1 MIKVQLLGSFSVSDS
16 VSTTVITDKDI
27 RSDMLKKLFTY
38 MVLHRERPVTIQ
50 ELSENLWVDGET
62 DNPQGALKNLMY
74 RMRTVLKQ
82 AFGDIQFFTT
92 SQGSYGFNG
101 ELEISIDTEEY
112 EKLVKSS
119 KSSKSSKEKIKLLK
133 KAVEL
138 YSGDFLDGSHDL
150 SWIVTTSTY
159 YHSMFLSA
167 VKELSHLYIEEEKYS
182 EAEKLINSG
191 LKFDNV
197 DETLH
202 CELVRS
208 YIRQGN
214 LELATKSF
222 ENAREILRTALGV
235 RDSQNLRNLQAEI
248 LKMSGAN
255 EAETLSTIHED
266 IVEKEEPDG
275 AFFCGYPAF
284 REIYRLENRKVLRL
298 GEAEFILLLS
308 LEMPSSDNAKME
320 KFILNKSMGI
330 LESCIKKSLRIG
342 DVASKYSDSQYVIL
356 LPTCSEEST
365 ALVADRILTS
375 FFNSCNTEGVSVR
388 TDMEALNGI
397 ESGILRR

>member
-16 VSTTVITDKDI
+16 VSAAVILDKDI

-38 MVLHRERPVTIQ
+38 MVLHRERPVTVQ
-50 ELSENLWVDGET
+50 ELSENLWVEGET

-101 ELEISIDTEEY
+101 ELEISIDAEEF

-119 KSSKSSKEKIKLLK
+119 KTSKSSKEKIKLLK

-138 YSGDFLDGSHDL
+138 YPGDFLDGCHDL

-167 VKELSHLYIEEEKYS
+167 VKELSHLYLEEEKYS
-182 EAEKLINSG
+182 DAEKMINYG
-191 LKFDNV
+191 LKYDNV

-222 ENAREILRTALGV
+222 ENAKEILRTALGV
-235 RDSQNLRNLQAEI
+235 RDSKNLRDLQAEI
-248 LKMSGAN
+248 LKMSGAS
-255 EAETLSTIHED
+255 EAESLSTIHED
-266 IVEKEEPDG
+266 IVEKDDPDG

-284 REIYRLENRKVLRL
+284 REIYRLENRKVSRL

-308 LEMPSSDNAKME
+308 LEMPSSDNAKMA
-320 KFILNKSMGI
+320 KFILNKAMKS
-330 LESCIKKSLRIG
+330 LEECIKGSLRIG
-342 DVASKYSDSQYVIL
+342 DVASKYSNSQYVIL
-356 LPTCSEEST
+356 LPACSEEST
-365 ALVADRILTS
+365 ALVSERIVTS
-375 FFNSCNTEGVSVR
+375 FFDACNTEGISVK

-397 ESGILRR
+397 SSRILRK